1 MNISGN
7 DDWREKLLKASGFS
21 QQQMDE
27 ARSDNEAEAA
37 EAAAS
42 SPGAARQKEK
52 LSIAIEK
59 KGRGGKTATIIY
71 GFRCSEAELRD
82 IASRLKNLMGCGGSC
97 RDGEILLQGNRREE
111 AAEKLRGLG
120 FRI

>member
-1 MNISGN
+1 MNMADN

-21 QQQMDE
+21 EQQMED
-27 ARSDNEAEAA
+27 ARNENEAAGAA
-37 EAAAS
+37 TDSAAA
-42 SPGAARQKEK
+42 RRVQKEK

-71 GFRCSEAELRD
+71 GFRCGDAELRD

-111 AAEKLRGLG
+111 AAEKLRCLG
-120 FRI
+120 FKV